1 MIDNSTLKVGDT
13 VWIRSVYHNWSVKE
27 PEVNIYKGVVTKVTT
42 SRIYVDVKYLIR
54 NQENTFKIVFEYRK
68 TRRLYATDKYSNSY
82 YSLFSSEEEV
92 NNNQKYVNDKRE
104 ASKKLKKE
112 FDSKVT
118 TLTLEKTLKLLE
130 YIQKL

>member
-1 MIDNSTLKVGDT
+1 MIDNSTLKVGDN

>member
-68 TRRLYATDKYSNSY
+68 TRRLYATDNYSNSY

-118 TLTLEKTLKLLE
+118 SLTLEKTLKLLE

>member
-1 MIDNSTLKVGDT
+1 MIDNSKLKVGDN
-13 VWIRSVYHNWSVKE
+13 VWIRSVYHNWSGKE
-27 PEVNIYKGVVTKVTT
+27 PEVDIHKGIITKVTA

-54 NQENTFKIVFEYRK
+54 NQENTYKIVFEFRK
-68 TRRLYATDKYSNSY
+68 TRRLIATDNYSNCY

-92 NNNQKYVNDKRE
+92 NNHQKYVNDKRE
-104 ASKKLKKE
+104 SSKKLKKE

-118 TLTLEKTLKLLE
+118 SLTLEKTLKLLE

>member
-82 YSLFSSEEEV
+82 YSLFSSEDEV

>member
-1 MIDNSTLKVGDT
+1 MIDNSTLKVGDN

-82 YSLFSSEEEV
+82 YSLFSSEDEV